1 MRRNDVLGG
10 FEHLVLAA
18 TARLNDSASGV
29 SHASGLSVRNE
40 IDVRTGRNVSV
51 GAVCTTLDR
60 LEKKGLLESEI
71 SDRDGRRP
79 KRYYS
84 LTPPGLNALVEFRQA
99 VDGIWRGLKVDL
111 IPAN

>member
-1 MRRNDVLGG
+1 MRRSDVLGG

-18 TARLNDSASGV
+18 TARLKDTATGD

-40 IDVRTGRNVSV
+40 IDVQTGRNVSV

-60 LEKKGLLESEI
+60 LEKKGLLKSEV

-84 LTPPGLNALVEFRQA
+84 LTGPGLAALVEAHRA
-99 VDGIWRGLKVDL
+99 VERIWKGLRVDL
-111 IPAN
+111 IPAS